1 MKIKILGGDDYRT
14 SVWSGGTTT
23 QLYIYPEGG
32 DYAARRFS
40 VRISSATVDD
50 EESDF
55 TPLPGVTRYITPIKG
70 GFTLTHPGETPVVM
84 APCDAPYRF
93 DGGIPT
99 HSAGRAADMNL
110 MLKGVDGLMEM
121 AYDRQELRPG
131 LNALWPV
138 GGGVIRVGNEKY
150 RLEAGQ
156 LIVVELAEGESAAAV
171 CPRSIYFF
179 AGISF

>member
-1 MKIKILGGDDYRT
+1 MEIKILGKDDFKT
-14 SVWSGGTTT
+14 GVWSGGTTT
-23 QLYIYPEGG
+23 QLYNYPEDG

-40 VRISSATVDD
+40 VRISSAAVDD

-55 TPLPGVTRYITPIKG
+55 TPLPGVTRYITPVKG
-70 GFTLTHPGETPVVM
+70 GFTLTHPGKPPVVM

-110 MLKGVDGLMEM
+110 MLKGVDGFMEM

-138 GGGVIRVGNEKY
+138 GGGVIRIGEDKY
-150 RLEAGQ
+150 RLGPG
-156 LIVVELAEGESAAAV
+156 ELLVALLSGGESAMAV

-179 AGISF
+179 AGITF